1 MKKKILIITTGGTL
15 ASTIGKE
22 GLEPQLNSKDI
33 LSRIDGITAHFEVEF
48 LELFSM
54 DSSNIQPEEWTLIAE
69 TIYKKYKQYDGIVII
84 HGTDTM
90 AYTASVLSYM
100 LVNIPIPVVLTGSQL
115 SIVNPLADAVEN
127 CRSAIH
133 MAGSNVPGIFVA
145 FNRKIIL
152 GCRAS
157 KLRTVSFDAFESINR
172 DNVANI
178 NSNGLEFS
186 NCNPVNLHKEEQC
199 TIKSNVNDK
208 VFLLKLVPGTNPKVF
223 DMIYQMGYRGIYIEA
238 FGIGCMPFL
247 NRDLTDKIQW
257 AIEKGMTI
265 LVGTQCLYNGS
276 DLEIYQA
283 GQKILALG
291 VISAGDMT
299 SEAAVTKLMWV
310 LGQTDDK
317 EEISK
322 YFKTNLAGEV
332 TLMNNLY

>member
-54 DSSNIQPEEWTLIAE
+54 DSSNIQPEEWKMLAE
-69 TIYKKYKQYDGIVII
+69 TVYDKYTYYDGIVII

-90 AYTASVLSYM
+90 AYTSSILSYM
-100 LVNIPIPVVLTGSQL
+100 LINIPIPIVLTGSQL
-115 SIVNPLADAVEN
+115 SIANPLADAVEN

-133 MAGSNVPGIFVA
+133 MAGSSVPGIFVA
-145 FNRKIIL
+145 FNRKIML

-172 DNVANI
+172 DNVAVI

-186 NCNPVNLHKEEQC
+186 SSMSNILRPDGPC
-199 TIKSNVNDK
+199 TMKNIVSDK
-208 VFLLKLVPGTNPKVF
+208 VFLLKLIPGTNPDIF
-223 DMIYQMGYRGIYIEA
+223 GMIHQMGYKGIYIEA
-238 FGIGCMPFL
+238 FGIGCIPFL
-247 NRDLTDKIQW
+247 KRDLTEKIKE

-265 LVGTQCLYNGS
+265 LVGTQCLYDGS
-276 DLEIYQA
+276 NLEIYQA
-283 GQKILALG
+283 GQKILGLG
-291 VISAGDMT
+291 VISAGNMT

-310 LGQTDDK
+310 LGQTEDK
-317 EEISK
+317 EEIK
-322 YFKTNLAGEV
+322 EYFDTNIAGEV
-332 TLMNNLY
+332 TI